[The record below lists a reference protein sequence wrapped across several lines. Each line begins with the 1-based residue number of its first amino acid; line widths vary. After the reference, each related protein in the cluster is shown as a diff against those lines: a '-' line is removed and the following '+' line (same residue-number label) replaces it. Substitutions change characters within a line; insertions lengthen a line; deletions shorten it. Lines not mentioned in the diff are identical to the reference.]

1 MMKIPASFLFLCF
14 LSAPNAFAENIYKSI
29 DENGKVTY
37 SSTPPS
43 DSKKVTKVD
52 IAAPPSAEDIEAA
65 KQLQQQNIKTAG
77 SFDEARKER
86 NKQTAEADRLKR
98 ERQRQSEQQNRAQ
111 QNNYNQGYGY
121 PYYPRRGYYGN
132 RPTRPISRPKPG
144 PRPPIARPIGRR

>member
-1 MMKIPASFLFLCF
+1 MKIPASFLFLCF
-14 LSAPNAFAENIYKSI
+14 LSATNSFAENIYKSV

-65 KQLQQQNIKTAG
+65 KQVQQRNIKTAG
-77 SFDEARKER
+77 SLDEARNER
-86 NKQTAEADRLKR
+86 DTQIAKDNQLKQ

-111 QNNYNQGYGY
+111 ENNYNQGYGY
-121 PYYPRRGYYGN
+121 PYYPRRRLNAN
-132 RPTRPISRPKPG
+132 RPTRPIARPEPG